1 MSWWGWAGGA
11 LSVVQ
16 LLPQIRLL
24 CRTKSGTQISR
35 VALSIRVCG
44 YIMYLVHAINIR
56 DPPLFFMTLAGLVLL
71 SIIILQI
78 MYFDVW
84 LVYRARQNSSTKGA
98 RGAPE
103 SNKNKPRC

>member
-16 LLPQIRLL
+16 LVPQIRLL

-35 VALSIRVCG
+35 AALSIRVCG
-44 YIMYLVHAINIR
+44 YIMYLVHATNIG
-56 DPPLFFMTLAGLVLL
+56 DPPLFFMTLVGLVLL

-78 MYFDVW
+78 VYFDVC
-84 LVYRARQNSSTKGA
+84 LRKPTAKDMRDTAKGT
-98 RGAPE
+98 E
-103 SNKNKPRC
+103 SLT